1 VVRSGIRRIDRRRP
15 HGGSGGDGSNGLD
28 LPRIAAGLSP
38 PTSLKTAVLG
48 KKLVDTFP
56 TRNPDEATSPRLLA
70 SLEFAL
76 SKQCS
81 DGLRAR
87 SEGIGRL
94 SNGEVVLHSG
104 E

>member
-1 VVRSGIRRIDRRRP
+1 M
-15 HGGSGGDGSNGLD
+15 
-28 LPRIAAGLSP
+28 SP
-38 PTSLKTAVLG
+38 PTSVKTAVLG

-70 SLEFAL
+70 SLELAL
-76 SKQCS
+76 PQQCP